1 MKTSQ
6 LLSGALVAAGLVLA
20 AGCSRTEANREAHEA
35 AAEVRT
41 AAAHAGDRLADG
53 WLTTKVQAKYFADR
67 EIKARYINVS
77 TRDGVV
83 SLSGYVESP
92 EARLEAVQIAR
103 NTDGVR
109 SVEDRLLIGVAP
121 GKETFEAGTGTASS
135 AAPDAVA
142 TGGGTNE
149 YDASIAANAANASVN
164 DERVTSM
171 VQARFFLD
179 PVLKVRSI
187 DVQTR
192 SGVVTLR
199 GGVAS
204 EEERAQ
210 ALVIARN
217 TNGVGRVE
225 DLLTVGSSQ

>member
-1 MKTSQ
+1 MSTSQ

-20 AGCSRTEANREAHEA
+20 AGCNRAEANREAHEA

-103 NTDGVR
+103 NTEGVR
-109 SVEDRLLIGVAP
+109 SVEDKLLIGVAP
-121 GKETFEAGTGTASS
+121 DSDTFETGPATAD
-135 AAPDAVA
+135 PVA
-142 TGGGTNE
+142 TGGASE
-149 YDASIAANAANASVN
+149 YDASIAAKAAAESVN
-164 DERVTSM
+164 DERVTSTI
-171 VQARFFLD
+171 QARFYLD
-179 PVLKVRSI
+179 PVLKTRAI
-187 DVQTR
+187 DVQART
-192 SGVVTLR
+192 GVVTLR

-210 ALVIARN
+210 ALLIARN
-217 TNGVGRVE
+217 TSGVARVE

>member
-1 MKTSQ
+1 MGTSQ
-6 LLSGALVAAGLVLA
+6 LLSGALAASLVLA
-20 AGCSRTEANREAHEA
+20 AAGCNRTEANREAHEA

-53 WLTTKVQAKYFADR
+53 WLTTKVLAQYFADR
-67 EIKARYINVS
+67 EIKARYINVT

-92 EARLEAVQIAR
+92 EARMEAVQIAR
-103 NTDGVR
+103 NTNGVR
-109 SVEDRLLIGVAP
+109 GIEDKLLIGVAP
-121 GKETFEAGTGTASS
+121 GKDTFEAGTGG
-135 AAPDAVA
+135 PDTPGAVA
-142 TGGGTNE
+142 TAGDSD
-149 YDASIAANAANASVN
+149 YDASIAASAATAAET

-192 SGVVTLR
+192 GGVVTLR

-210 ALVIARN
+210 ALLTARN
-217 TNGVGRVE
+217 TTGVGRVE